1 MCNRCNTGAVAN
13 GAANAVAGSGRAAG
27 GLLMLPSGFQ
37 VGGGCGSSGGTAQSV
52 FSTVARMVSANAA
65 GQDGAAADQVQQPV
79 VAVSAGRTD
88 SAAAAVCGAS
98 LQHADVSAV
107 LGKQIEKGGKKPKD
121 ASARA
126 ENPAGTSKNK
136 GVTRRKKLWELPV
149 ETYCTVL
156 GTCFTV
162 SRLRQLIVRRYRQ
175 KHKGGYSSVEDIS
188 QYSDY
193 ELHVDA
199 CHVSRT
205 KNPLA
210 VDLQKD
216 MDVRY
221 AAEVSRCR
229 KHTRSDDLLGIWQ
242 QALSR
247 GDVAGYIWALLTHP
261 SNTAV
266 LTDQICRDMHML
278 QHHMQ
283 PQMVY
288 DREKVEEKM
297 AALERENATLSRA
310 LADAQRRSTANM
322 DKHQR
327 TTERLRSELVRLRG
341 QAMHKDSLIAFME
354 EDLRQFQDATGQDGG
369 IVSRLE
375 KSLVRE
381 RALEQRLKAMK
392 ASMKKAE
399 KRVQKLE
406 FALHNQVLLQQAQ
419 ERADSSSAERGQK
432 QLAEQTES
440 PVFFTP
446 GSKVLCVGGKS
457 KKVPE
462 YRVILESTGAD
473 FLHHD
478 GGLENNQSQ
487 LETAL
492 AASDVVICQT
502 GCISHNAY
510 WRVKNHCK
518 RTGKQCIYVDNPST
532 SSLLANLQKAA
543 VNGEQQLVQRSEQG
557 TEQQA

>member
-1 MCNRCNTGAVAN
+1 MCNRCDTSSVADVSNTGK
-13 GAANAVAGSGRAAG
+13 RAAG

-37 VGGGCGSSGGTAQSV
+37 VGCCEPAGGAAGSV
-52 FSTVARMVSANAA
+52 FNAVARMVSANAPEQKS
-65 GQDGAAADQVQQPV
+65 GVVGATKQQSLQPV
-79 VAVSAGRTD
+79 VKGAMAVQSG
-88 SAAAAVCGAS
+88 VPYGAS
-98 LQHADVSAV
+98 LPPADEAAVAGAGDVSKMDPDVGAV
-107 LGKQIEKGGKKPKD
+107 VRTAVGVGVGVGQRLGKAKEQKKK
-121 ASARA
+121 
-126 ENPAGTSKNK
+126 T

-162 SRLRQLIVRRYRQ
+162 SRLRQLIVRKYRQ
-175 KHKGGYSSVEDIS
+175 QNKGGHSTLGDVS

-193 ELHVDA
+193 DLHVDA
-199 CHVSRT
+199 CHVSRSR
-205 KNPLA
+205 NPLA
-210 VDLQKD
+210 MDLHKD
-216 MDVRY
+216 MDTRY
-221 AAEVSRCR
+221 AAEINRC
-229 KHTRSDDLLGIWQ
+229 KKLTQTEELLGVWK
-242 QALSR
+242 QALQQR
-247 GDVAGYIWALLTHP
+247 DVAGYIWALLTHP
-261 SNTAV
+261 DNTTV
-266 LTDQICRDMHML
+266 LTDQVCKDMHML

-283 PQMVY
+283 PQMAY
-288 DREKVEEKM
+288 DRDKVEAKM
-297 AALERENATLSRA
+297 GVLEQENAALSRA
-310 LADAQRRSTANM
+310 LADAQRRATANAQ
-322 DKHQR
+322 KHQR

-354 EDLRQFQDATGQDGG
+354 EDLRQLQSEAGQEGG
-369 IVSRLE
+369 VMSRLE

-381 RALEQRLKAMK
+381 RALEQRLKTLKRNMK
-392 ASMKKAE
+392 NAE

-406 FALHNQVLLQQAQ
+406 FALQNQVLLQQTQ
-419 ERADSSSAERGQK
+419 ERVERSMPQGQAQMRTQK
-432 QLAEQTES
+432 TIEAAES
-440 PVFFTP
+440 PVLFSP

-462 YRVILESTGAD
+462 YKVILERSGAD

-532 SSLLANLQKAA
+532 SSLLANLQKANPSKA
-543 VNGEQQLVQRSEQG
+543 D
-557 TEQQA
+557 AI